1 MKKLLILLSVAWLGA
16 SCASQRSRI
25 DVNDDWLPGPSLH
38 QTYAI
43 LQSGDFRTLS
53 AGQQEAVGHEIDR
66 QMRARGYR
74 KVAQNPDL
82 AIVFSLYDR
91 GFTLRDARKMRQNE
105 SVSRKKSLSGGTLV
119 IQMVDET
126 LNRSVWLG
134 YASGLLA
141 RNDGAPE
148 DRHLRAATRQI
159 LDEYREIAPRYV
171 R

>member
-1 MKKLLILLSVAWLGA
+1 MKKIGLFLGMIWLLGA
-16 SCASQRSRI
+16 CVVQQSRV
-25 DVNDDWLPGPSLH
+25 DVNDDWLPGPTLH

-53 AGQQEAVGHEIDR
+53 ARQQEAVEQEIDR

-74 KVAQNPDL
+74 RVLQNPDL

-91 GFTLRDARKMRQNE
+91 GFTLRDARRVRFNE
-105 SVSRKKSLSGGTLV
+105 SNSSKKNLNGGTLV

-141 RNDGAPE
+141 RNAGGAD
-148 DRHLRAATRQI
+148 DRHLRAAARQI
-159 LDEYREIAPRYV
+159 LGEYREIAPRYV

>member
-1 MKKLLILLSVAWLGA
+1 MKKIGFLLGMGWLLSA
-16 SCASQRSRI
+16 CAVQQSRV
-25 DVNDDWLPGPSLH
+25 DVNDDWLPGPTLH

-53 AGQQEAVGHEIDR
+53 ARQQEAVEQEIDR
-66 QMRARGYR
+66 QMHARGYR
-74 KVAQNPDL
+74 RVMQNPDL

-91 GFTLRDARKMRQNE
+91 GFSLRDARVVRLNE
-105 SVSRKKSLSGGTLV
+105 SSSRKKSLSGGTLV

-134 YASGLLA
+134 YASGLMA

-148 DRHLRAATRQI
+148 DRLLRAAARQI
-159 LDEYREIAPRYV
+159 LGEYREIAPRYV